1 MSLFIIN
8 IKVNPRCRDSQLF
21 EVLQF
26 VEQTRGA
33 DPVIL
38 VGDFNTKPRHTAYSL
53 LTRCLRLHDVFE
65 KDPVDTCDLT
75 SNIFTDRK
83 RMTPKRIDFILYSD
97 EFATSHTIHLK
108 VRWIVVVELHV
119 HNSPTAHFKGCFWL
133 TKMVV
138 KKGWSI
144 GFCTAGFENSCGMVP
159 KLESYTLLNFY
170 NLQVLLWDCTWR
182 QLIYKPSYVLECVAC
197 WKHGKSWVQGSS
209 R

>member
-53 LTRCLRLHDVFE
+53 LTQCLRLRDVFE
-65 KDPVDTCDLT
+65 EDPVDTCDLIT
-75 SNIFTDRK
+75 NIFTDRK

-97 EFATSHTIHLK
+97 EFATSHAIHLK
-108 VRWIVVVELHV
+108 VRWIQFVELHV
-119 HNSPTAHFKGCFWL
+119 QSSPAAHFKSCF
-133 TKMVV
+133 
-138 KKGWSI
+138 
-144 GFCTAGFENSCGMVP
+144 
-159 KLESYTLLNFY
+159 
-170 NLQVLLWDCTWR
+170 
-182 QLIYKPSYVLECVAC
+182 
-197 WKHGKSWVQGSS
+197 
-209 R
+209 